1 MWYQIAETACIFS
14 TPRPAYVPAK
24 AIKRGDL
31 TRHKLCGAKC
41 CFNDWDRSS
50 RRHHHRRQLFL
61 KNWTDNAISDNN
73 SSLPLHYKQFCRWIL
88 FCSKTPPRELFF
100 HSILHRWNILK
111 VGFSYLECFRQL
123 TLFFVTDEDLKR
135 TTRVSNRTWAKKI
148 TNDVKQEK
156 WRNCHEEVRSRLHR
170 AVSNGNKKCF

>member
-88 FCSKTPPRELFF
+88 FCSKTSPRELFF

-123 TLFFVTDEDLKR
+123 TLFCDGRGFKKDYSSVEPNVSKENYKR
-135 TTRVSNRTWAKKI
+135 CKIRKVKKSSRGSEISI
-148 TNDVKQEK
+148 TQ
-156 WRNCHEEVRSRLHR
+156 S
-170 AVSNGNKKCF
+170 CF